1 MKTGTLVRSTQT
13 LPESIQEKIRQAFP
27 DQELSDL
34 VIRYYNTIED
44 VGYEYFVEKV
54 LPSCTHSPTVQ
65 YLEPF
70 ISFTLLGE
78 TLILSDTESIVI
90 YDSNH
95 DDSCTE
101 FALVSYL
108 FFNYAFASIW
118 CFFAALLSLYV
129 VCAILKVNSPS
140 SEPVLKETT
149 G

>member
-1 MKTGTLVRSTQT
+1 MKTGTVVRSTQT

-27 DQELSDL
+27 DKDLSDL

-54 LPSCTHSPTVQ
+54 LPNCIHSPTVQ

-78 TLILSDTESIVI
+78 TLILSDAESVVI

-101 FALVSYL
+101 TGPFWLV
-108 FFNYAFASIW
+108 AP
-118 CFFAALLSLYV
+118 
-129 VCAILKVNSPS
+129 K
-140 SEPVLKETT
+140 SEPVR
-149 G
+149 